1 MKFTT
6 FNGEATIEQLAQRL
20 FGDAAKSQ
28 PALVQD
34 LVAQNPHLENLST
47 LPPGT
52 ILVLADTAPLVKQE
66 ERTTGTVE
74 RVLASLDDLEARRNA
89 AAEQQLADIRATVEL
104 GKLTAVREAFRALPE
119 LAKQFEEA
127 VRVAPEREST
137 VDAERNET
145 TEALKRAR
153 ATLRAAP
160 GRRRPV
166 GVP

>member
-6 FNGEATIEQLAQRL
+6 FNGEATLEQLAQRL
-20 FGDAAKSQ
+20 FGDVAKSQ

-52 ILVLADTAPLVKQE
+52 ILVLGDKAPLVKQE

-74 RVLASLDDLEARRNA
+74 RVLAALDDLEARRNTA
-89 AAEQQLADIRATVEL
+89 ADQQLAEIRATVEL
-104 GKLTAVREAFRALPE
+104 AKVPGVREAFRALPE

-127 VRVAPEREST
+127 VRAASERESA

-153 ATLRAAP
+153 ATLRPTP